1 MIRVCRTVR
10 SSSRSDP
17 KGQFKGYCSQDMAE
31 VRRGK
36 QSGQGLVEYV
46 LILILVS
53 VVVIVILITQ
63 GQVVKNML
71 SNVSVALG
79 T

>member
-1 MIRVCRTVR
+1 LRC
-10 SSSRSDP
+10 DP
-17 KGQFKGYCSQDMAE
+17 KGQFKGYCSQDMVE
-31 VRRGK
+31 VRPRN

-53 VVVIVILITQ
+53 VTVIVILLTQ
-63 GQVVKNML
+63 GQVVKRML
-71 SNVSVALG
+71 SNVSVALS

>member
-1 MIRVCRTVR
+1 
-10 SSSRSDP
+10 
-17 KGQFKGYCSQDMAE
+17 MAE
-31 VRRGK
+31 ERPDR

-53 VVVIVILITQ
+53 IVVIVILITQ

>member
-1 MIRVCRTVR
+1 M
-10 SSSRSDP
+10 
-17 KGQFKGYCSQDMAE
+17 
-31 VRRGK
+31 RRGE

-63 GQVVKNML
+63 GQVVPPLL
-71 SNVSVALG
+71 SNVSFALG

>member
-1 MIRVCRTVR
+1 MV
-10 SSSRSDP
+10 
-17 KGQFKGYCSQDMAE
+17 E
-31 VRRGK
+31 VRPRN

-53 VVVIVILITQ
+53 VTVIVILLTQ

-71 SNVSVALG
+71 SNVSVALS

>member
-1 MIRVCRTVR
+1 MRPRN
-10 SSSRSDP
+10 
-17 KGQFKGYCSQDMAE
+17 
-31 VRRGK
+31 
-36 QSGQGLVEYV
+36 QSGQGLIEYV

-63 GQVVKNML
+63 GLVIKNML
-71 SNVSVALG
+71 SNVSVALS

>member
-1 MIRVCRTVR
+1 MR
-10 SSSRSDP
+10 P
-17 KGQFKGYCSQDMAE
+17 GN
-31 VRRGK
+31 

-53 VVVIVILITQ
+53 VVVIVILLTQ
-63 GQVVKNML
+63 GQVIKNML
-71 SNVSVALG
+71 SNVSVALS

>member
-1 MIRVCRTVR
+1 ME
-10 SSSRSDP
+10 
-17 KGQFKGYCSQDMAE
+17 FNGYCSQDMVE
-31 VRRGK
+31 VRPNK

-53 VVVIVILITQ
+53 IVVIAILLTQ
-63 GQVVKNML
+63 GQVIKSML
-71 SNVSVALG
+71 SNVSVALQ

>member
-1 MIRVCRTVR
+1 MVR
-10 SSSRSDP
+10 KLTR
-17 KGQFKGYCSQDMAE
+17 Q
-31 VRRGK
+31 

-53 VVVIVILITQ
+53 VVVIVILITMG
-63 GQVVKNML
+63 GQIKNML
-71 SNVSVALG
+71 SNVSLALG

>member
-1 MIRVCRTVR
+1 MV
-10 SSSRSDP
+10 
-17 KGQFKGYCSQDMAE
+17 E
-31 VRRGK
+31 VRRRN

-53 VVVIVILITQ
+53 VTVIVILLTQ
-63 GQVVKNML
+63 GQVVRNML
-71 SNVSVALG
+71 SNVSVALS

>member
-1 MIRVCRTVR
+1 MSLRC
-10 SSSRSDP
+10 DP
-17 KGQFKGYCSQDMAE
+17 KAQFKGYCSQDMAE
-31 VRRGK
+31 VRPMN

-53 VVVIVILITQ
+53 IVVIVILLTQ

-71 SNVSVALG
+71 SNVSVALS

>member
-1 MIRVCRTVR
+1 M
-10 SSSRSDP
+10 
-17 KGQFKGYCSQDMAE
+17 
-31 VRRGK
+31 RRGK
-36 QSGQGLVEYV
+36 QSVQGLVEYV

>member
-1 MIRVCRTVR
+1 LCC
-10 SSSRSDP
+10 DP
-17 KGQFKGYCSQDMAE
+17 KWQFTGYCSQDMVE
-31 VRRGK
+31 VRPRN

-53 VVVIVILITQ
+53 VVVIVILLTQ

>member
-1 MIRVCRTVR
+1 MVLCC
-10 SSSRSDP
+10 DP
-17 KGQFKGYCSQDMAE
+17 KVEFKGYCSQDMVD
-31 VRRGK
+31 VRPVN

-53 VVVIVILITQ
+53 IVVIVLLMTQ
-63 GQVVKNML
+63 GQVIKHML

-79 T
+79 S

>member
-1 MIRVCRTVR
+1 MDGAWPANSGC
-10 SSSRSDP
+10 DP
-17 KGQFKGYCSQDMAE
+17 KGEFNGYCSQDMAE
-31 VRRGK
+31 LRPDM
-36 QSGQGLVEYV
+36 QAGQGLVEYV

-63 GQVVKNML
+63 GQVVRNML
-71 SNVSVALG
+71 SNVSVALS

>member
-1 MIRVCRTVR
+1 MV
-10 SSSRSDP
+10 
-17 KGQFKGYCSQDMAE
+17 E
-31 VRRGK
+31 VRPNR

-53 VVVIVILITQ
+53 VVVIAILLTQ
-63 GQVVKNML
+63 GQVIKSML
-71 SNVSVALG
+71 SNVSVALS